1 MILTKGLHSYL
12 VGEIDSITG
21 EFWCSGEY
29 QNEEF
34 ARKKF
39 NQMREEHPKKHCQL
53 VQQIVMHT
61 IVETSYPQLSQTS
74 K

>member
-1 MILTKGLHSYL
+1 MIHTAGLHSYL

-39 NQMREEHPKKHCQL
+39 NQMREEHPEKHCQL
-53 VQQIVMHT
+53 VQQIIMHT
-61 IVETSYPQLSQTS
+61 VVETSYPQLSQTS